1 MCAVL
6 QDPAWSAVA
15 DKCTR
20 HMRWDAECRLRTAC
34 WYACRTTFRGR
45 RTLEPEMQWLR
56 VMLELQIAQD
66 EKSVGDGSVVADADW
81 L

>member
-6 QDPAWSAVA
+6 QDPGWSAVA

-20 HMRWDAECRLRTAC
+20 HMRWDAECRLRTTC

-45 RTLEPEMQWLR
+45 RTLELEVQWLR
-56 VMLELQIAQD
+56 MTVEEQISKA
-66 EKSVGDGSVVADADW
+66 KSSVGDGYVADAEW